1 MRRTLAALALVL
13 VATVAALLWHGAPEA
28 SAVAPSQ
35 VVGVYRLKLKG
46 DGWLRG
52 TTEPYRVERIGGG
65 ATLLLAAGTAGR
77 LHAEIRLDPEFTGG
91 LLDLATPATAFV
103 GEGYMVGDSLT
114 VIDTGAP
121 TYVNAITLTF
131 LKDGARIVGHWL
143 SAYPPAAADAGPG
156 SAVGIGVSG
165 RKLGKREPG
174 SNGPKPAL
182 R

>member
-1 MRRTLAALALVL
+1 MRRKLAALALL
-13 VATVAALLWHGAPEA
+13 VVAAVAALVAHEAPDA

-35 VVGVYRLKLKG
+35 VVGVYKLKLKG

-52 TTEPYRVERIGGG
+52 SSEPYRVERIGGN
-65 ATLLLAAGTAGR
+65 ATLILSAGAAGR
-77 LHAEIRLDPEFTGG
+77 LHAEIRLDPSFTGG

-103 GEGYMVGDSLT
+103 GEGYMAGDSLAL
-114 VIDTGAP
+114 IDTGAP
-121 TYVNAITLTF
+121 TYVNAMTLTF
-131 LKDGARIVGHWL
+131 LKDGARVLGHWI

-156 SAVGIGVSG
+156 SAVGIEVSG

-174 SNGPKPAL
+174 AVVARPAV